1 MRSDTLPFSSFLAN
15 EKDFA
20 RFQVFF
26 FCRNCPWILFSSL
39 SKPYRSFFSK
49 FFFQVLLST
58 ERRRSRGG
66 AVLPA
71 SSHLTAAVLAFSC
84 PVPHP
89 PHIPLSPSCRPSGSA
104 VSPASPSCR
113 PVLLPPP
120 LPVPHLPQKRRR
132 GTGRG
137 GAAVADSAASGGG
150 DACEG
155 SSGIRGWWG
164 ERRCSWRHGGVTGR
178 GGATAAVVGG
188 TSVAAS
194 LSPHASVLKQP
205 KSRSSKR

>member
-1 MRSDTLPFSSFLAN
+1 MKKILLAF
-15 EKDFA
+15 K
-20 RFQVFF
+20 FF
-26 FCRNCPWILFSSL
+26 FLPKLPLDFVFL
-39 SKPYRSFFSK
+39 SIQTIPF
-49 FFFQVLLST
+49 FFFQVLSLARISSC
-58 ERRRSRGG
+58 RPSGGGG

-137 GAAVADSAASGGG
+137 GAAVADSAAIGGG

-164 ERRCSWRHGGVTGR
+164 ERRYSWRHGGVTGR
-178 GGATAAVVGG
+178 GGVTAAVVGG

>member
-1 MRSDTLPFSSFLAN
+1 MKKILLAF
-15 EKDFA
+15 K
-20 RFQVFF
+20 FF
-26 FCRNCPWILFSSL
+26 FFAETALGFCFPLYPNHTVLFF
-39 SKPYRSFFSK
+39 PSFFSK
-49 FFFQVLLST
+49 SSC
-58 ERRRSRGG
+58 RPSGGGG

>member
-1 MRSDTLPFSSFLAN
+1 MKKILLAF
-15 EKDFA
+15 K
-20 RFQVFF
+20 FF
-26 FCRNCPWILFSSL
+26 FFLPKLPLDFVFL
-39 SKPYRSFFSK
+39 SIQTIPF
-49 FFFQVLLST
+49 FFFQVLSLARISSC
-58 ERRRSRGG
+58 RPSGGGG